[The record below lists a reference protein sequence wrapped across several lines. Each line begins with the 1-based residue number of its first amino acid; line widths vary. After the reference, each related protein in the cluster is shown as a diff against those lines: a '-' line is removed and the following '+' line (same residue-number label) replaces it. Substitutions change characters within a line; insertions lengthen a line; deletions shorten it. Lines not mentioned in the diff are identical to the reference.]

1 MFTLVV
7 FFFLLQGLTLAVFAF
22 FYFHL
27 FRSYGRLLLRLDSL
41 EQLAPGPGDLVNIET
56 ASSEFAGP
64 RGLAVGTTIPRF
76 QLPDLQGRMVS
87 LSDFRGKR
95 VLLLYWGPGCGF
107 CEMTAEELAPMQ
119 QELKKND
126 IQPVLVA
133 YGSVAANRTLA
144 REYQLDWPILPFKGT
159 EVEKIM
165 TDSVFENCGT
175 PSAYMLDGEGKVEH
189 RLVVGSD
196 AIVDMVRSE
205 LKKASLKRSRI
216 EREGLK
222 VGTPAPVFAL
232 PDIHD
237 NGETIALDQFRGRK
251 VLLVFSDPHCGPCDE
266 LAPDLVKLH
275 RKHRDNGMA
284 VVMVGRGE
292 LEENR
297 KKVQDHGI
305 EFPVLLQDRWK
316 LSREYGIFATPVAF
330 LIGKDG
336 FIMRNVAQGADE
348 ILKLAHEGLTA
359 S

>member
-1 MFTLVV
+1 VV
-7 FFFLLQGLTLAVFAF
+7 FSLLLQALTLAVFAF
-22 FYFHL
+22 LYFYL
-27 FRSYGRLLLRLDSL
+27 FRSYGRLLLRLESL
-41 EQLAPGPGDLVNIET
+41 EYRDPGPGNLVNIET

-64 RGLAVGTTIPRF
+64 RGLAIGTRIPGF
-76 QLPDLQGRMVS
+76 QLPDLQGRTVS

-95 VLLLYWGPGCGF
+95 VLLLYWSPGCGF

-119 QELKKND
+119 QELKKSD

-133 YGSVAANRTLA
+133 YGSVAANETLA
-144 REYQLDWPILPFKGT
+144 TEYQLDWPILPMKDTG
-159 EVEKIM
+159 VEKIM

-196 AIVDMVRSE
+196 AIVDMVRSVM
-205 LKKASLKRSRI
+205 KKASLKKSRI

-222 VGTPAPVFAL
+222 VGTPAPTFAL
-232 PDIHD
+232 QDIHD
-237 NGETIALDQFRGRK
+237 NGETIELDQFRGRK

-275 RKHRDNGMA
+275 RKHRHNGMA

-297 KKVQDHGI
+297 KKALEHGI

-336 FIMRNVAQGADE
+336 VIMRNVAQGADE
-348 ILKLAHEGLTA
+348 ILKLAHEGLAAT
-359 S
+359 

>member
-7 FFFLLQGLTLAVFAF
+7 FSFLLQGLTLAVFAF

-27 FRSYGRLLLRLDSL
+27 FRSYGRLLLRVDSL
-41 EQLAPGPGDLVNIET
+41 EHRDPGAENLVNIET
-56 ASSEFAGP
+56 ASAGFAGP
-64 RGLAVGTTIPRF
+64 RGLAVGTTVPRF

-95 VLLLYWGPGCGF
+95 VLLLYWSPGCGF

-119 QELKKND
+119 LELEKND
-126 IQPVLVA
+126 IQPILVA
-133 YGSVAANRTLA
+133 YGSMAANQTLA
-144 REYQLDWPILPFKGT
+144 TEYQLDWPILPVKDTG
-159 EVEKIM
+159 VEKIM

-175 PSAYMLDGEGKVEH
+175 PSAYMLDGQGKVEH

-196 AIVDMVRSE
+196 AIVDMVRSVI
-205 LKKASLKRSRI
+205 KKSSLKRSRI
-216 EREGLK
+216 EREGLR
-222 VGTPAPVFAL
+222 VGTPAPEFAL

-284 VVMVGRGE
+284 VVMVGRGSWKKIG
-292 LEENR
+292 R
-297 KKVQDHGI
+297 KY
-305 EFPVLLQDRWK
+305 R
-316 LSREYGIFATPVAF
+316 T
-330 LIGKDG
+330 
-336 FIMRNVAQGADE
+336 
-348 ILKLAHEGLTA
+348 TA
-359 S
+359 